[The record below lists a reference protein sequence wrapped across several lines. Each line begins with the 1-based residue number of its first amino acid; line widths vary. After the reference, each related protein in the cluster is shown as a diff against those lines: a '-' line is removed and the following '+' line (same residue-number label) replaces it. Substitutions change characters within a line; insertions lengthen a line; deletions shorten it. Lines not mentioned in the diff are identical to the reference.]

1 MLLLP
6 LIFGVAQAYL
16 DGTKE
21 LLFVQTLWRHGDR
34 SPTKTFKTD
43 AFQEGNWTFGG
54 GGWGQ
59 LSPLGMEQHLNL
71 GKRIRARYV
80 DKMGFY
86 PKKYDSKQIY
96 VRSTDVN
103 RTLISAMSNLLG
115 QYGQDDGSSM
125 AGIDYP
131 AVAGWPKGF
140 VPIPVHT
147 VPDETDHLG
156 NVDSD
161 CALQDQAWALAKTSV
176 EVAAFINAPDFQ
188 NLLGNLSKNCGQE
201 VNIDNLWII
210 ANAFF
215 IEQIYYN
222 DTLRTANPW
231 FTDEMYATLDA
242 YNDQVQLFNNGIFA
256 TNPNM
261 VNGIDVGLLLR
272 KIRGG
277 PILNDIAMHMNLKLA
292 CAGKTTSNC
301 TWINNLKNYVYSVHD
316 TTIYAFFS
324 ALLIETKAVKPA
336 AGSYP
341 QYSACVQIEL
351 YRDTKDQQAYFKM
364 LYHDKAGDDFDVIT
378 SELDGC
384 PAGQDY
390 CSLSVLQGFADQTKP
405 DLPNDQYCDS
415 SLYTQYSSRSGITV
429 ACLSHPRHQFAT
441 SQWLL
446 KHAIRSFLPIT
457 LYYSNYSLH
466 KNEMIKKK
474 YRLIFIFAI
483 LIGETLQKPTTDAS
497 FNTFCDKV
505 GGQTTEA
512 TDFEGTECKV
522 MWKFETTD
530 EDAAWHCKNMA
541 PYPVKSA
548 KLESKH
554 PECVYIN
561 VYSCADGYTQIHAH
575 CYKIITEELM
585 DYNAAFGECAAKN
598 QQLVNLFDIDLIR
611 LFELYFAE
619 LKAIWLTPR
628 SDNFDGEDIAYTGDN
643 NEQHYAVVYGMA
655 AHYNVGPGSLIRANI
670 NSRAQV
676 MCVYRA
682 PETALSFDLKAKML
696 APYYFAHVR
705 HADVAVLRTAN
716 QFSFTKYSTYS
727 AAIEYCQ
734 KSLKAFTNTVAI
746 SVWQPTLVNAENMRK
761 SDVKTSLNFAYAP
774 VYSCCYETIDR
785 DRYGNY
791 IRTNY
796 HARITYYYAAS
807 SSTSCNAMPS
817 MTSSLYSYTSQSHY
831 GHCAERKADFLFFAE
846 NPSSYDIME
855 IRNAHEAPVLC
866 TVY

>member
-1 MLLLP
+1 
-6 LIFGVAQAYL
+6 
-16 DGTKE
+16 
-21 LLFVQTLWRHGDR
+21 
-34 SPTKTFKTD
+34 
-43 AFQEGNWTFGG
+43 
-54 GGWGQ
+54 
-59 LSPLGMEQHLNL
+59 MEQHLNL

-161 CALQDQAWALAKTSV
+161 CALQDQAWALAKTSP
-176 EVAAFINAPDFQ
+176 EVAAFINASDFQ

-242 YNDQVQLFNNGIFA
+242 YNDRVQLFNNGIFA

-301 TWINNLKNYVYSVHD
+301 TWINNLKNYVYSV
-316 TTIYAFFS
+316 
-324 ALLIETKAVKPA
+324 
-336 AGSYP
+336 
-341 QYSACVQIEL
+341 
-351 YRDTKDQQAYFKM
+351 M

-405 DLPNDQYCDS
+405 DLPNDQFCDS

-429 ACLSHPRHQFAT
+429 A
-441 SQWLL
+441 
-446 KHAIRSFLPIT
+446 FL
-457 LYYSNYSLH
+457 
-466 KNEMIKKK
+466 MI
-474 YRLIFIFAI
+474 F
-483 LIGETLQKPTTDAS
+483 
-497 FNTFCDKV
+497 
-505 GGQTTEA
+505 
-512 TDFEGTECKV
+512 
-522 MWKFETTD
+522 
-530 EDAAWHCKNMA
+530 
-541 PYPVKSA
+541 VK
-548 KLESKH
+548 
-554 PECVYIN
+554 
-561 VYSCADGYTQIHAH
+561 
-575 CYKIITEELM
+575 
-585 DYNAAFGECAAKN
+585 
-598 QQLVNLFDIDLIR
+598 LFL
-611 LFELYFAE
+611 
-619 LKAIWLTPR
+619 
-628 SDNFDGEDIAYTGDN
+628 
-643 NEQHYAVVYGMA
+643 
-655 AHYNVGPGSLIRANI
+655 
-670 NSRAQV
+670 
-676 MCVYRA
+676 
-682 PETALSFDLKAKML
+682 
-696 APYYFAHVR
+696 
-705 HADVAVLRTAN
+705 
-716 QFSFTKYSTYS
+716 
-727 AAIEYCQ
+727 
-734 KSLKAFTNTVAI
+734 
-746 SVWQPTLVNAENMRK
+746 
-761 SDVKTSLNFAYAP
+761 
-774 VYSCCYETIDR
+774 
-785 DRYGNY
+785 
-791 IRTNY
+791 
-796 HARITYYYAAS
+796 
-807 SSTSCNAMPS
+807 
-817 MTSSLYSYTSQSHY
+817 
-831 GHCAERKADFLFFAE
+831 
-846 NPSSYDIME
+846 
-855 IRNAHEAPVLC
+855 
-866 TVY
+866 